1 VDVSRAVTEGI
12 KIWLILG
19 AIGLVVAW
27 RWLPLRA
34 ARGLLVALTLTAGLN
49 YSRWGPDL
57 LLRHYD
63 AYDLIHYYLNAKYF
77 DELGYYDLYPAAILA
92 DHSNGGPYFKEGS
105 RYMDQDANGHAFR
118 SIDTA
123 LARGRLARQRFT
135 PERWEEFEHDFLFL
149 QREPK
154 NLTDTLW
161 RQMIQDHGYNG
172 TPVWTVVARPL
183 ASLVPV
189 EHLKWLCSIDLL
201 LLTGALLFVGT
212 TYGASPALWVTFFIL
227 VTYSARWPTI
237 TWAFL
242 RYDWLAAM
250 LVGMALVRR
259 GRMLWAGVLTGYAA
273 ALRLFPMMWL
283 FGPGARGIW
292 GLFGRRI
299 DRPLV
304 RLALGFVL
312 GLGGLQAL
320 AIASLGT
327 EQAVVHFE
335 NMLDHNRAEQLS
347 SRRIGLAT
355 ALPFRGDLLPKNL
368 PKETKALI
376 ADQKPMRL
384 ALAGLALLALGVGSR
399 RLRNDEAYALGFLP
413 FFLLTTASYYY
424 FVARATLIL
433 AHAADLRRPRNVVG
447 LVLLLA
453 LEGFSNWAETAHPD
467 HRVFLIG
474 GLSWGLCLYTV
485 VMAVWLLVEAF
496 RTQTAP
502 QVGADAPASESLSA
516 TLPPSLEPR
525 KAP

>member
-1 VDVSRAVTEGI
+1 MDVSRAVTEGI
-12 KIWLILG
+12 KIWLVVG
-19 AIGLVVAW
+19 AIGLAVAW

-49 YSRWGPDL
+49 YNRWGPDL
-57 LLRHYD
+57 ALRHYD

-77 DELGYYDLYPAAILA
+77 EELGYYDLYPAAILA
-92 DHSNGGPYFKEGS
+92 DHSNGGPFFKEGD
-105 RYMDQDANGHAFR
+105 RYMDQDSSGHAIKG
-118 SIDTA
+118 IDTA

-135 PERWEEFEHDFLFL
+135 PERWEQFEHDLLYL
-149 QREPK
+149 QREPG
-154 NLTDTLW
+154 NLSDKLW

-172 TPVWTVVARPL
+172 TPVWTVIARPL

-189 EHLKWLCSIDLL
+189 EHLKWLCSLDLV
-201 LLTGALLFVGT
+201 LLTGALLFVGA
-212 TYGASPALWVTFFIL
+212 TYGAAPALWVVFFL
-227 VTYSARWPTI
+227 AVSYSTRWPTI

-242 RYDWLAAM
+242 RYDWLAAL
-250 LVGMALVRR
+250 LVGMTLVRR
-259 GRMLWAGVLTGYAA
+259 GRMLWAGLLTGYAA
-273 ALRLFPMMWL
+273 TLRLFPLMWL
-283 FGPGARGIW
+283 FGPAAQGVW

-304 RLALGFVL
+304 RLALGCLL
-312 GLGGLQAL
+312 GLAGLQAV
-320 AIASLGT
+320 AVASLGT

-368 PKETKALI
+368 STEIKAVI
-376 ADQKPMRL
+376 ADQKPLRL
-384 ALAGLALLALGVGSR
+384 GLAGLLLLALGVGSR

-447 LVLLLA
+447 LVLLLG

-485 VMAVWLLVEAF
+485 VMAVWLLVEAL
-496 RTQTAP
+496 RP
-502 QVGADAPASESLSA
+502 QAAQPGGADAAAGAPLSA
-516 TLPPSLEPR
+516 TFPPSLEPR

>member
-1 VDVSRAVTEGI
+1 MDVSRAVTEGI
-12 KIWLILG
+12 KIWLVVG
-19 AIGLVVAW
+19 AIGLALAW

-34 ARGLLVALTLTAGLN
+34 GRGLLIALTLTAGLN
-49 YSRWGPDL
+49 YNRWGPDL
-57 LLRHYD
+57 ALRHYD

-77 DELGYYDLYPAAILA
+77 EELGYYDLYPAAILA
-92 DHSNGGPYFKEGS
+92 DHSNGGPFFKEGS
-105 RYMDQDANGHAFR
+105 RYMDQDAEGHELR

-135 PERWEEFEHDFLFL
+135 AERWDAFEHDLLYL
-149 QREPK
+149 QREPG
-154 NLTDTLW
+154 NLSDNLW

-172 TPVWTVVARPL
+172 TPVWTVIARPL
-183 ASLVPV
+183 TQVVPV
-189 EHLKWLCSIDLL
+189 EHLKWLCSIDLV
-201 LLTGALLFVGT
+201 LLTGALLFVGA
-212 TYGASPALWVTFFIL
+212 TYGAVPALWVTLFL
-227 VTYSARWPTI
+227 ALSYSTRWPTI
-237 TWAFL
+237 TWAYL
-242 RYDWLAAM
+242 RYDWLAA
-250 LVGMALVRR
+250 LLIGMSLVRR
-259 GRMLWAGVLTGYAA
+259 GRMVWAGVLTGYAT

-283 FGPGARGIW
+283 FGPGARGVW
-292 GLFGRRI
+292 GLFGRRV

-304 RLALGFVL
+304 RLALGFLL
-312 GLGGLQAL
+312 GLGGLQAV
-320 AIASLGT
+320 AITSLGAD
-327 EQAVVHFE
+327 QAVVHFQ

-368 PKETKALI
+368 SRETKAVI
-376 ADQKPMRL
+376 AEQKPLRL

-433 AHAADLRRPRNVVG
+433 AHAADLKRPRNVVG
-447 LVLLLA
+447 LVLLLG
-453 LEGFSNWAETAHPD
+453 LEGFSNWAETVYPD

-485 VMAVWLLVEAF
+485 VMASWLLVEAL
-496 RTQTAP
+496 RPQAAP
-502 QVGADAPASESLSA
+502 HDGTSASASEPHSA

-525 KAP
+525 NAP